1 MNILPIYLLLFWFSI
16 KLLQIL
22 FEIPFSKHSY
32 HIKTGLPIYITN
44 QLPSFHMT
52 QSLLRRICVQAQFSN
67 KNCVKYIHLIFRFL
81 NITY

>member
-16 KLLQIL
+16 KLLHIL

-32 HIKTGLPIYITN
+32 HTKAGLPIYIAN
-44 QLPSFHMT
+44 QLPSFHMR
-52 QSLLRRICVQAQFSN
+52 QSLLRGICVQALFLK